1 MRKILLLV
9 CVLGMPCLSSARNNK
24 ASWDNLSVLQPG
36 QNIEV
41 LDMNAKLHSGTF
53 LSFSDAAISF
63 KEAAAEQT
71 IAKERV
77 RRVTLMKN
85 KHRLRNTLAG
95 AGIGLGAGALIGV
108 VVNHNG
114 KDPSFLPE
122 AAPAILG
129 ALGLVIGA
137 VAGVSAPLYETLYK
151 VKPH

>member
-1 MRKILLLV
+1 
-9 CVLGMPCLSSARNNK
+9 MPCLSSARNNT
-24 ASWDNLSVLQPG
+24 ASWDNLSALQPG
-36 QNIEV
+36 QKIEV

-53 LSFSDAAISF
+53 LSFFDAAISF

-71 IAKERV
+71 IPKQSV

-95 AGIGLGAGALIGV
+95 AGIGLGAGAVIGV

-114 KDPSFLPE
+114 NDPNFIPE

-137 VAGVSAPLYETLYK
+137 VVGVSAPTHETLYK
-151 VKPH
+151 VNPH